1 MGVVMFKI
9 RKNLLL
15 ATVCGFLALGGGQ
28 YAAASGIPVYDV
40 SNLAQNLLTAQ
51 RSLEQINN
59 QLKMLESLDFDSS
72 GDVANILNETN
83 SVLNQ
88 VEGIAYSVGQ
98 ISEEY
103 ANAYPEDMNGMSYED
118 LGSLKDSILQQTRS
132 AQEHAMELQASVA
145 GSIPQTRMTVD
156 EIVSRSNA
164 APGTTAAV
172 QANTQMLATLSAQM
186 SQMQALLMSQTRA
199 LNTYIQEQNSRA
211 LVAQER
217 RTMMFEGIEHV
228 EPRTDNYNPLDY

>member
-1 MGVVMFKI
+1 MFKI
-9 RKNLLL
+9 RQNILL
-15 ATVCGFLALGGGQ
+15 AAMCSVFILGGGQ
-28 YAAASGIPVYDV
+28 YTAASGIPVYDV
-40 SNLAQNLLTAQ
+40 SNLAQNLLTAE

-98 ISEEY
+98 ISEEF

-118 LGSLKDSILQQTRS
+118 LGSLKDSILQQTRT
-132 AQEHAMELQASVA
+132 AQKHAMELQASVA

-164 APGTTAAV
+164 APGATAAV

-199 LNTYIQEQNSRA
+199 LNAYIQEQNSRA
-211 LVAQER
+211 EIS
-217 RTMMFEGIEHV
+217 RTSRKKAIESVGGNSDTNNYADQLMSFE
-228 EPRTDNYNPLDY
+228 N

>member
-1 MGVVMFKI
+1 MFKI
-9 RKNLLL
+9 RQNILL
-15 ATVCGFLALGGGQ
+15 AAMCSVFILGGGQ
-28 YAAASGIPVYDV
+28 YTAASGIPVYDV
-40 SNLAQNLLTAQ
+40 SNLAQNLLTAE

-98 ISEEY
+98 ISEEF
-103 ANAYPEDMNGMSYED
+103 ANAYPEDMNGMSYDD
-118 LGSLKDSILQQTRS
+118 LGSLKDSILQQTRT
-132 AQEHAMELQASVA
+132 AQKHAMELQASVA

-164 APGTTAAV
+164 AAGTTAAV

-199 LNTYIQEQNSRA
+199 LNAYIQEQNSRA
-211 LVAQER
+211 EIS
-217 RTMMFEGIEHV
+217 RTSRKKAIESVGGNSDTNNYADQLMSFE
-228 EPRTDNYNPLDY
+228 N